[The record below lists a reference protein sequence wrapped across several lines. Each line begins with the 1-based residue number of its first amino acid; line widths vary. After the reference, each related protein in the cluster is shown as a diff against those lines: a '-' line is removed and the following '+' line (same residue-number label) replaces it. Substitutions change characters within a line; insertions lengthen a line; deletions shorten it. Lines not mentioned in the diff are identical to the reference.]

1 MNPVGNEMR
10 HKGCSRHAERRRSK
24 PTSLRVTDVKSVTCV
39 SEANV
44 SETHTCCP
52 VSREDAVRIRNPEMT
67 ADALKR

>member
-1 MNPVGNEMR
+1 
-10 HKGCSRHAERRRSK
+10 
-24 PTSLRVTDVKSVTCV
+24 VKSVTLV

-52 VSREDAVRIRNPEMT
+52 ASREDAVRIRNPEMT